1 MVSVVTT
8 ADTDA
13 GKRFIS
19 AVDDI
24 LSPSLL
30 KQFGAL
36 MSESDDDKKIAFDCE
51 GVNLSRLGSLE
62 IVSIC
67 FQDMEIFLVDF
78 GNNPCPK
85 IKEKVKEIFESSK
98 VVKIIH
104 DCRMDCD
111 ALFHLHGIKV
121 NNVHDT
127 SCYQTVLTGGQKN
140 LNDTL
145 ACNGIRTNSH
155 RDKSVYKR
163 NPRFWATR
171 PLTNQMIEWASA
183 DVDKLFK
190 LSQIQL
196 DKISIS
202 SKTRAVTKSTEFTKK
217 ARDMKVKTGLRV
229 NSSGL
234 FIGRGGVNVRRLEE
248 RTGTFMYQDGGTWF
262 VYYEN
267 ESSLAAVKRAM
278 DN

>member
-1 MVSVVTT
+1 MSKSN
-8 ADTDA
+8 DA
-13 GKRFIS
+13 KR
-19 AVDDI
+19 
-24 LSPSLL
+24 
-30 KQFGAL
+30 
-36 MSESDDDKKIAFDCE
+36 IAFDCE

-62 IVSIC
+62 IISIC
-67 FQDMEIFLVDF
+67 FPDMEIFLVDF

-85 IKEKVKEIFESSK
+85 IREKVKEIFESSE

-145 ACNGIRTNSH
+145 ACNGIKTNSH

-171 PLTNQMIEWASA
+171 PLAEQMIEWASS
-183 DVDKLFK
+183 DVNKLFK

-196 DKISIS
+196 DKISIN
-202 SKTRAVTKSTEFTKK
+202 SKSRAITKSNEFTKN
-217 ARDMKVKTGLRV
+217 ARDMKVKTGLKV
-229 NSSGL
+229 NSPGL
-234 FIGRGGVNVRRLEE
+234 FIGRGGANLRRLEE
-248 RTGTFMYQDGGTWF
+248 RTGTFMYQDGGSWF